1 MSNVRNIS
9 GGPLDVPLL
18 DRVVE
23 ADEVVEVPDF
33 QPASTD
39 EEPLPIVWPPDKW
52 EPVTA
57 KAAKAAAKAA
67 DAAPGDSG
75 GTPSDDTSGKAM

>member
-1 MSNVRNIS
+1 MSKVKNIS

-18 DRVVE
+18 GRQVE

-33 QPASTD
+33 QPDSTD
-39 EEPLPIVWPPDKW
+39 EDPLPVVWPENRW

-57 KAAKAAAKAA
+57 G
-67 DAAPGDSG
+67 AAPLASTDPPRSAR
-75 GTPSDDTSGKAM
+75 PAPRA